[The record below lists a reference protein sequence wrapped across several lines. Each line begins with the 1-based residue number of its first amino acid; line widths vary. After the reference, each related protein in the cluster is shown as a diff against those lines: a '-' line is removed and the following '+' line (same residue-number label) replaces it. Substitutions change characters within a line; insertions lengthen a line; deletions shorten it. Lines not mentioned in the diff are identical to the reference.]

1 MSFFSYQINICTFF
15 TIQTVEEVSK
25 SEFGKKGKEFTEE
38 LGKTAG
44 KARETLSSAGESL
57 SKSQPMKKVAE
68 VSTDFTG
75 KEYHCNCYNNLMYLQ
90 QARKLCLNINKH
102 TSCLYMYIDKG
113 IKLANNY
120 LPSTTLWHIF
130 MALGYNLQQ
139 IFICLMFLM
148 HCQFVYL

>member
-1 MSFFSYQINICTFF
+1 MALSSVQSIEHAFLEAFNFWSTCMSFFSYQINICTFF

-90 QARKLCLNINKH
+90 
-102 TSCLYMYIDKG
+102 
-113 IKLANNY
+113 
-120 LPSTTLWHIF
+120 
-130 MALGYNLQQ
+130 
-139 IFICLMFLM
+139 
-148 HCQFVYL
+148 

>member
-1 MSFFSYQINICTFF
+1 MLTLFYGPKFKALNMHFLKLLIFKVHVCLFFSYQINICTFF

-75 KEYHCNCYNNLMYLQ
+75 KEYYCNCYNNLMYLQ
-90 QARKLCLNINKH
+90 
-102 TSCLYMYIDKG
+102 
-113 IKLANNY
+113 
-120 LPSTTLWHIF
+120 
-130 MALGYNLQQ
+130 
-139 IFICLMFLM
+139 
-148 HCQFVYL
+148 

>member
-1 MSFFSYQINICTFF
+1 MSFFSYQKNICTFF

-90 QARKLCLNINKH
+90 
-102 TSCLYMYIDKG
+102 
-113 IKLANNY
+113 
-120 LPSTTLWHIF
+120 
-130 MALGYNLQQ
+130 
-139 IFICLMFLM
+139 
-148 HCQFVYL
+148 

>member
-1 MSFFSYQINICTFF
+1 MLTLFYGSKFKALNMHFLKLLIFKVHVCLFFLTNV

-90 QARKLCLNINKH
+90 
-102 TSCLYMYIDKG
+102 
-113 IKLANNY
+113 
-120 LPSTTLWHIF
+120 
-130 MALGYNLQQ
+130 
-139 IFICLMFLM
+139 
-148 HCQFVYL
+148 